1 MKVPLTFGPP
11 PWEPARI
18 GAGFQVSASYEGAGA
33 MMSRGLMWWTL
44 GIPLPVITAVYL
56 FHVL

>member
-1 MKVPLTFGPP
+1 MKVPLTFGP
-11 PWEPARI
+11 EPRNKRASRRFTRTECPCRI
-18 GAGFQVSASYEGAGA
+18 ML
-33 MMSRGLMWWTL
+33 MMTRGLMWWTL